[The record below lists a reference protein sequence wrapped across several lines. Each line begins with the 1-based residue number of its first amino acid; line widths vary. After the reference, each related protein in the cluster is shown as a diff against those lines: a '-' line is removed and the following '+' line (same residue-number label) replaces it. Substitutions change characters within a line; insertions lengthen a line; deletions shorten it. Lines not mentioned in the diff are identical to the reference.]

1 MAKNRITKAVIPAAG
16 LGTRLLPATKSMP
29 KEMLPIVDK
38 PIIQYVVEEAVAAG
52 LDDILIIT
60 GRGKNAIEDHFDR
73 NLELEELLKHKESH
87 AMLAELEHI
96 ENMADIHYIRQKNP
110 KGLGHAI
117 SCAKKHVNGEP
128 FVVLLG
134 DTIVKANHCT
144 KPLVDIY
151 ARHEKSV
158 IGVEEVDKS
167 VVNQYGI
174 VSGKKTSDGLL
185 LLDKLVEKPKP
196 AEAPSNLAIFGRY
209 AFTPGIFDC
218 LEGLQPGAGGE
229 IQLTDGIAKLARKEP
244 VYAFTITEPRY
255 DIGKKLNYFKAFV
268 EFGIARDDIGPDA
281 KAYLKTLKV

>member
-1 MAKNRITKAVIPAAG
+1 MSKNRITKAVIPAAG
-16 LGTRLLPATKSMP
+16 LGTRLLPATKSLP

-38 PIIQYVVEEAVAAG
+38 PIIQYVVEEAVASG

-73 NLELEELLKHKESH
+73 NLELEDLLKHKESH
-87 AMLAELEHI
+87 EMLKELEHI

-117 SCAKKHVNGEP
+117 SCAKKHVNDEP

-144 KPLVDIY
+144 KPLVDLY
-151 ARHEKSV
+151 AKHEKSI

-174 VSGKKTSDGLL
+174 VSGRKASDGLL
-185 LLDKLVEKPKP
+185 LLDRLVEKPKP
-196 AEAPSNLAIFGRY
+196 QEAPSNLAIFGRY
-209 AFTPGIFDC
+209 AFTPAIFDC
-218 LEGLQPGAGGE
+218 LEGLPPGAGGE
-229 IQLTDGIAKLARKEP
+229 IQLTDGIAKLAKKES

-268 EFGIARDDIGPDA
+268 EFGLARDDIGPDA
-281 KAYLKTLKV
+281 KAYLKTLKI

>member
-1 MAKNRITKAVIPAAG
+1 
-16 LGTRLLPATKSMP
+16 MP

-38 PIIQYVVEEAVAAG
+38 PIIQYVVEEAVASG

-73 NLELEELLKHKESH
+73 NLELEDLLKHKESH
-87 AMLAELEHI
+87 AMLSELEHI
-96 ENMADIHYIRQKNP
+96 ENMADIHYIRQKDP

-117 SCAKKHVNGEP
+117 QCAQKHTNGEP

-134 DTIVKANHCT
+134 DTIVKAHHCT
-144 KPLVDIY
+144 KPIVDLY
-151 ARHEKSV
+151 AKHEKSI
-158 IGVEEVDKS
+158 IGVEEVDAS
-167 VVNQYGI
+167 VVSQYGI
-174 VSGKKTSDGLL
+174 VSGKKASDGLL
-185 LLDKLVEKPKP
+185 LLDKLVEKPKA

-218 LEGLQPGAGGE
+218 LEGLAPGAGGE
-229 IQLTDGIAKLARKEP
+229 IQLTDGIAKLAKKEP

-268 EFGIARDDIGPDA
+268 EFGIAREDIGPEA
-281 KAYLKTLKV
+281 KAYLKTLKL

>member
-1 MAKNRITKAVIPAAG
+1 MAKKITKAVIPAAG

-38 PIIQYVVEEAVAAG
+38 PIIQYVVEEAVDAG

-73 NLELEELLKHKESH
+73 NLELEDLLKHKESH
-87 AMLAELEHI
+87 EMLKALERI

-110 KGLGHAI
+110 NGLGHAI
-117 SCAKKHVNGEP
+117 SCAEKHVNGEP

-151 ARHEKSV
+151 AKHEKSV
-158 IGVEEVDKS
+158 IGVEAVDKS

-174 VSGKKTSDGLL
+174 VSGKKTGDGLL

-218 LEGLQPGAGGE
+218 LDGLAPGAGGE
-229 IQLTDGIAKLARKEP
+229 IQLTDGIAKLAKKEP

-268 EFGIARDDIGPDA
+268 EFGLARDDIGPDA
-281 KAYLKTLKV
+281 RAYLKSLRL